1 MNVVM
6 LYEKTELLMWC
17 MQELVEI
24 GAPGKSK
31 LAAGPANPQNCWCLV
46 TGLHGAVPAYI
57 PGGRGTG
64 CCSLVLSAF
73 LFSSGP
79 SATSLL
85 LLPFLL
91 PIPARS
97 VRLSLHVP
105 GWRCPLLLVG
115 LGEDL
120 ALQIRALI
128 WCSRFISLIYH
139 YLLLKVFI

>member
-1 MNVVM
+1 M
-6 LYEKTELLMWC
+6 
-17 MQELVEI
+17 
-24 GAPGKSK
+24 
-31 LAAGPANPQNCWCLV
+31 
-46 TGLHGAVPAYI
+46 
-57 PGGRGTG
+57 G

-73 LFSSGP
+73 FFSSGS

-105 GWRCPLLLVG
+105 GWQYQLLLVG